1 MWYVIQTTT
10 GKEQEL
16 VDVIHKLVPGLL
28 YEDCFVMR
36 RQLLKRL
43 GGKWIEKTE
52 TLFPAYVFLDTA
64 EADKLF
70 FELKRIPEYAKL
82 LGNNEGMFIPL
93 EQEESE
99 FLMKLEQEP
108 GENKDQD
115 RAREWDRARDPDRGR
130 GREEH
135 LVRPSRVFLNEE
147 GGIEA
152 IDGPLK
158 YFEKELLRLNLRK
171 RHAVIHITLGGRE
184 KNVLLGV
191 ILEKDG

>member
-16 VDVIHKLVPGLL
+16 VDVIHKLVPGML

-43 GGKWIEKTE
+43 GGRWIEKTE
-52 TLFPAYVFLDTA
+52 PLFPAYVFLDTS
-64 EADKLF
+64 EVDKLF

-82 LGNNEGMFIPL
+82 LGNNEGIFISL
-93 EQEESE
+93 EREESE

-108 GENKDQD
+108 DQAKEQD
-115 RAREWDRARDPDRGR
+115 QTKERDRGR
-130 GREEH
+130 DREEH
-135 LVRPSRVFLNEE
+135 LVRLSLVFLNEE
-147 GGIEA
+147 GGIEE

-158 YFEKELLRLNLRK
+158 YFEKELQRLNLRK
-171 RHAVIHITLGGRE
+171 RYAVIHITLGGRE
-184 KNVLLGV
+184 QRVLLGV
-191 ILEKDG
+191 ILKKDG